1 MGSRGPFGI
10 DPEDIERIAREASA
24 GLRDAAEKV
33 GRFLDDAGIPYSHS
47 FSVGSNTS
55 WPRPRRDTAGE
66 TGDGVWAI
74 YIVDDDGSA
83 RVEQVFATELEALR
97 ANKNNTDARRLVR
110 FLPYGVTVS
119 VLDENAAASDAP
131 DAAPADYTEPDVGG
145 DTGPYPAD
153 SDS

>member
-1 MGSRGPFGI
+1 MSSKGPFGF
-10 DPEDIERIAREASA
+10 DPEDIDRIAREASA

-47 FSVGSNTS
+47 FDVGTSTS
-55 WPRPRRDTAGE
+55 WPRPRSRRDTAGE

-83 RVEQVFATELEALR
+83 RVDQVFATELEALR
-97 ANKNNTDARRLVR
+97 AHKNNTDPRRLVR

-119 VLDENAAASDAP
+119 VLDENTADSDTP
-131 DAAPADYTEPDVGG
+131 DAARTDYTEPDVGG

-153 SDS
+153 S